1 MSLKTFTSANNPR
14 IKAVRD
20 LQANA
25 RKRRRLGLFVMEGQR
40 EIAMAINAGYEI
52 ETLFCCPEIGNTFK
66 FRARFPHLT
75 PVWVTRAAF
84 ERMVYREK
92 SDGVLAVARVKEHT
106 LNDLHLSDNPLVIV
120 VEAVEKPGNLGAILR
135 TADAARVDAI
145 VVCEPM
151 TDVYN
156 PNVVRASL
164 GCLFSQQVAVCNSHE
179 ALEWLRAHNLK
190 TYAAELH
197 APHWYHKT
205 DLTIPCAIIVGSEA
219 DGLTPFWLERAD
231 SRIKI
236 PMGGRVDS
244 LNVSVT
250 TAILAFEAMR
260 QRGFCLH
267 NEP

>member
-1 MSLKTFTSANNPR
+1 MSIKTVTSASNPR

-40 EIAMAINAGYEI
+40 EIAMAIHAGYEI
-52 ETLFCCPEIGNTFK
+52 ESLFCCPEIGNTFK
-66 FRARFPHLT
+66 FRERFPRLT
-75 PVWVTRAAF
+75 PIRVAREAF

-92 SDGVLAVARVKEHT
+92 SDGILAVARVKEHT
-106 LNDLHLSDNPLVIV
+106 LAGLHLSDNPLVIV

-135 TADAARVDAI
+135 TADAARVDAV

-156 PNVVRASL
+156 PNVVRSSL
-164 GCLFSQQVAVCNSHE
+164 GCVFTQQVAVCNSHE
-179 ALEWLRAHNLK
+179 AMEWLRVHHLK
-190 TYAAELH
+190 TFAAELH
-197 APHWYHKT
+197 APHWYHQT

-219 DGLTPFWLERAD
+219 DGLTSFWLERAD

-236 PMGGRVDS
+236 PMRGRVDS

-260 QRGFCLH
+260 QRGFSPH